1 MAAIPPPLPLEQGNS
16 TNPLPMAPGIVLP
29 DPVAI
34 AEPVT
39 KPNNPDKDYKDGIDA
54 RDPIALVEVA
64 KNTWGTPSSTAALR
78 AADLIYKTSKEF
90 DNFISP
96 IEKAGGIAT
105 PEGRVAVANTWKTV
119 KDNPQWGDAL
129 MLAVMGD
136 KDGARRMVTGGEVK
150 RFVTFDSQGRPLE
163 EFRNELGEP
172 VRIIDPVTNK
182 EISKAEWAA
191 RGGTQSELVN
201 TIGYAVKKDIQLKNV
216 AEFKKNESVT
226 NAYAASAPQRYSMET
241 ERQKLFSE
249 MQDIPDEIRN
259 KMLEFSTSTS
269 GKTESNSASIDS
281 LKSWT
286 DQNGR
291 KAGDIVDKGISG
303 ALGNGTW
310 RFEGGGKF
318 RNENNQTA
326 SLTDLDQKQ
335 VSRNSRTDLEKQYTQ
350 TQEDFAR
357 SELYKRLKP
366 EQKLK
371 VDRVIDLTYN
381 LEKLNNDLIAEHGR
395 KPSFLVTPS
404 AFNVKDQAARGEIQ
418 SVQGEFNAVVSQL
431 FVDYRK
437 QMMKNYAPDDAPGPN
452 ELEANFV
459 KTPDYLSLQKE
470 YSKRTRDIL
479 KRGPMTMP
487 NEPKAAE
494 TVREENKPIAPP
506 ASTLNTKKGPTGS
519 TPPPAKLTPLSL
531 EDLSEFKRKKPS
543 ER

>member
-1 MAAIPPPLPLEQGNS
+1 MAAIPPPLPLEQGN
-16 TNPLPMAPGIVLP
+16 TKNPLPMAPGIVLP

-34 AEPVT
+34 AEPVV
-39 KPNNPDKDYKDGIDA
+39 KPSNPDKDYKDGIDA
-54 RDPIALVEVA
+54 RNPIALVEVA

-105 PEGRVAVANTWKTV
+105 PEGRVAVTNTWKTV

-226 NAYAASAPQRYSMET
+226 NAYAASAPQRYSMEI

-291 KAGDIVDKGISG
+291 KVGDIVDKGISG
-303 ALGNGTW
+303 ALGGGTW
-310 RFEGGGKF
+310 KFEGGGKF
-318 RNENNQTA
+318 RNEKNQTA

-371 VDRVIDLTYN
+371 VDRAIDLTYN

-418 SVQGEFNAVVSQL
+418 SVQGEFNAVASKL

-459 KTPDYLSLQKE
+459 KTPDYLNLQKD

-494 TVREENKPIAPP
+494 TVREENKPMAPP
-506 ASTLNTKKGPTGS
+506 VSTSNPKKGPTGS
-519 TPPPAKLTPLSL
+519 TPPPAKLPPLVF
-531 EDLSEFKRKKPS
+531 DDIKPFVRQPPS
-543 ER
+543 AR